1 MASVIERV
9 SQAVRQAGAVF
20 SKQDVPGV
28 HQFAA
33 ATQQS
38 ASSDGALTI
47 PFSADQFINQLSYLG
62 DFDDA
67 MLALGVTRLQLRFM
81 EGDDEISG
89 ALDTRRDSCV
99 STPWFLD
106 GEGGEQQDFVYAEL
120 LKCIKDILRYA
131 WEAVPYGYAIQQ
143 IYWGPRL
150 NQRTGIDGVRDE
162 DIERFRI
169 RGDELI
175 FLGSGATLKFGDVV
189 DQRKLFITVR
199 NPKYHRRHGDPLLSK
214 LYWPWFFRTHGWNFW
229 MKYLERFG
237 TPFLVGKTNGNT
249 QNMATQM
256 AKAVQDAVIAIAKDD
271 EVTMIESGR
280 NASIFTDWN
289 HAVSSRIAKTI
300 LGQTLTSDVGKSGG
314 GSLALGK
321 VHSDVL
327 EIKRVADSNL
337 VTGTVQR
344 IIDVMWAA
352 NKFTGDSPKFTMIEE
367 KSADVN
373 IATRDKLILDANSN
387 FAFNKQYYLDHYEFD
402 EEDFILDEGPR
413 KSAAPAGV
421 PGQAIPADPNAVDP
435 TAQDP
440 QVNASAL
447 LLKLMSF
454 AAGQSPTTPVQDN
467 VDAIAQAA
475 QSKFS
480 DDLYQRAANEVKKA
494 TGPADL
500 QRRITA
506 LAGNLEPGALRQ
518 LIDRA
523 VFAADVLGYV
533 GAKEGSK

>member
-20 SKQDVPGV
+20 SNAGGAAQAAPVQ
-28 HQFAA
+28 QFAA
-33 ATQQS
+33 ARQG

-106 GEGGEQQDFVYAEL
+106 GEGGEPQDFVYAEL
-120 LKCIKDILRYA
+120 STRIKDILRYA
-131 WEAVPYGYAIQQ
+131 WEAVPYGYSIQQ

-150 NQRTGIDGVRDE
+150 NKRIGIDGVRDE

-169 RGDELI
+169 RGDELM

-229 MKYLERFG
+229 MKYLERCG
-237 TPFLVGKTNGNT
+237 TPFLVGKTNGST

-337 VTGTVQR
+337 VTETVQR

-352 NKFTGDSPKFTMIEE
+352 NKFTGDSPKFTMIED

-387 FAFNKQYYLDHYEFD
+387 FSFNKQYYLDHYEFD

-413 KSAAPAGV
+413 KQPAPNLQAGQSTPV
-421 PGQAIPADPNAVDP
+421 DANPG
-435 TAQDP
+435 DP

-454 AAGQSPTTPVQDN
+454 AAGQSPATPVQDN